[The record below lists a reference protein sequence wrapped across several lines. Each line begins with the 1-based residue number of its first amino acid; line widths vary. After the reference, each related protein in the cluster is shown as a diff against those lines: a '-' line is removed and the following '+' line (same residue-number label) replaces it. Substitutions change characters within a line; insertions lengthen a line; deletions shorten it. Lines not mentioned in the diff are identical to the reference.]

1 MKQFLISKGHNGY
14 LAEIKEG
21 GFHVFGN
28 FSSLVTFLE
37 KEFEPVKSTKSFEE
51 LTRNPMVDHLINRGK
66 QSGNEETQGSA
77 ASEPSSD
84 TTVPNQEP

>member
-1 MKQFLISKGHNGY
+1 MKQFLVSKGHNGY

-37 KEFEPVKSTKSFEE
+37 EEF
-51 LTRNPMVDHLINRGK
+51 
-66 QSGNEETQGSA
+66 NEGDPKETQGSTT
-77 ASEPSSD
+77 SEPSSD
-84 TTVPNQEP
+84 TTVSNQEP